1 MSSCEWQQAT
11 LIFISLRLAAGY
23 NISPKPLS
31 NQPTFPHSLGR
42 MSQVYK
48 SEYLVIQAGR
58 IFRSTGAG
66 KSRPFQGI
74 FGLSGLS
81 AGINLASSSAI
92 GGRLRDSCLPR
103 NSGCQSLIVVNAV
116 TMKRI
121 NAEKEIANA
130 AQN

>member
-1 MSSCEWQQAT
+1 VT
-11 LIFISLRLAAGY
+11 LIFISLRLTAGY
-23 NISPKPLS
+23 DILPKPHS
-31 NQPTFPHSLGR
+31 IRPTFLHSLDR
-42 MSQVYK
+42 LSQVYK

-58 IFRSTGAG
+58 ILRSTGAG
-66 KSRPFQGI
+66 KSRPFQEI

-81 AGINLASSSAI
+81 ATIDLASSLVI
-92 GGRLRDSCLPR
+92 GVRLRDSGLPR
-103 NSGCQSLIVVNAV
+103 NSGCQSLIVVKAV